1 MATVQEPLLPL
12 FQAAP
17 ADSKKD
23 SNRKKSTTSVAT
35 TGQVSTVAITEV
47 AVMPAI
53 VDIGAAPVLAPGSKQ
68 RKAQSAVA
76 EIAST
81 HSIFAIDQE
90 IDVLIEANQQEF
102 EENGIISQESMLRFE
117 QFLHAMNAKVD
128 RIGGYIRANENV
140 ASCSKLESDRL
151 AKHAKAATN
160 KVERVKSM
168 LMYYM
173 KTREQRSLEGTLFT
187 ARICNNSVE
196 SVTVTDKAAIP
207 VEYRRYEP
215 KIDGA
220 SWDSILARLPADLR
234 AVLESAVKDFGV
246 NTEAIKVAR
255 SQDIEVPGA
264 EVKRGDH
271 LRIG

>member
-12 FQAAP
+12 FQAASV
-17 ADSKKD
+17 DSKKN
-23 SNRKKSTTSVAT
+23 SKRVKSAAFGETIDKPATST
-35 TGQVSTVAITEV
+35 PEV
-47 AVMPAI
+47 AATPAI
-53 VDIGAAPVLAPGSKQ
+53 VDLGDAPLPTSGVKQ
-68 RKAQSAVA
+68 RKAQSPVA
-76 EIAST
+76 ELAST

-90 IDVLIEANQQEF
+90 IDILIEANQQEF
-102 EENGIISQESMLRFE
+102 EENGIISADSMLRFE

-151 AKHAKAATN
+151 SKRARAATN

-187 ARICNNSVE
+187 ARVCNNSVE
-196 SVTVTDKAAIP
+196 SVTVTDKALIP
-207 VEYRRYEP
+207 VKFRRYEP

-220 SWDSILARLPADLR
+220 SWESILASLPADLR
-234 AVLESAVKDFGV
+234 SVLESTVKDFSI
-246 NTEAIKVAR
+246 NAEAIKVAR
-255 SQDIEVPGA
+255 SQDIEVPGT